1 MEREYPVDMS
11 NTTTFDMEVVT
22 SCTPQEFVER
32 LFKRINIVAQ
42 VENLNDIME
51 IYTKN
56 FEISSFANADDA
68 ISKELGIS
76 PNVFVEFRPKPALQ
90 TDILAVKRLLEATDK
105 WLHFIDNDIVLTYN
119 GESVM
124 LYRKNGKLRINAA
137 SKGWTPARLTLITYP
152 YENVE
157 MPALRETA
165 DDE

>member
-1 MEREYPVDMS
+1 MERKSPVDMS

-22 SCTPQEFVER
+22 SCTTHEFVER

-42 VENLNDIME
+42 VENLNDITE

-68 ISKELGIS
+68 ISKELGIR
-76 PNVFVEFRPKPALQ
+76 PNVFIEFRPKPALQ

-124 LYRKNGKLRINAA
+124 LYRKNGKLRLNGA
-137 SKGWTPARLTLITYP
+137 SNGWTPARLTLITYP
-152 YENVE
+152 YETVE